1 MKYSCYVLPFAVA
14 ATIEDAR
21 NWADAITAALTAK
34 TITEC

>member
-1 MKYSCYVLPFAVA
+1 MKIFFLYVTHAAA